1 MSRKL
6 TPSERNAIRRALE
19 NCDDAV
25 ESVQTD
31 YSGRFMYG
39 QECFGI
45 VTSDPFR
52 LVGSMSMSLGMDGYD
67 DLAIDLYSNTCTDN
81 MGMSKIVYFPDVDW
95 NADAPEDL
103 DSFFEEEDEED
114 EY

>member
-6 TPSERNAIRRALE
+6 TPCERNAIRSALVG
-19 NCDDAV
+19 CADAIEEV
-25 ESVQTD
+25 RTN

-39 QECFGI
+39 AQCFGI

-52 LVGSMSMSLGMDGYD
+52 LVGSMSMALGMEDHY
-67 DLAIDLYSNTCTDN
+67 DLAIDLYSNACIDD
-81 MGMSKIVYFPDVDW
+81 MGLSKIVYFPDVDW

-103 DSFFEEEDEED
+103 DTFLEEEDED
-114 EY
+114 E

>member
-52 LVGSMSMSLGMDGYD
+52 LVGSWDGR
-67 DLAIDLYSNTCTDN
+67 LRRPRNRPLLQHLHRQHGT
-81 MGMSKIVYFPDVDW
+81 K
-95 NADAPEDL
+95 
-103 DSFFEEEDEED
+103 
-114 EY
+114 

>member
-31 YSGRFMYG
+31 YSGRGMYG
-39 QECFGI
+39 AKCFGI
-45 VTSDPFR
+45 VTDDPFR
-52 LVGSMSMSLGMDGYD
+52 VVGSMSMALGMEDHY

-81 MGMSKIVYFPDVDW
+81 MGLSKIVYFPDVEW
-95 NADAPEDL
+95 NADAPEDS
-103 DSFFEEEDEED
+103 DAFFEEEDEED

>member
-19 NCDDAV
+19 ECNDVV
-25 ESVQTD
+25 ESVQTN
-31 YSGRFMYG
+31 YSGRYMYDK
-39 QECFGI
+39 ECFGI

-52 LVGSMSMSLGMDGYD
+52 VVGSMSMSLGMDGYED
-67 DLAIDLYSNTCTDN
+67 IAIDLYSNTCTDD
-81 MGMSKIVYFPDVDW
+81 MGLNKIIYFPDIDW
-95 NADAPEDL
+95 NADATESL
-103 DSFFEEEDEED
+103 DDFFEEEEE

>member
-6 TPSERNAIRRALE
+6 TPSERNTIRHALE
-19 NCDDAV
+19 ACDDAV
-25 ESVQTD
+25 EEVRTD

-39 QECFGI
+39 AQCFGI

-67 DLAIDLYSNTCTDN
+67 DLAIELYSNTCIDN
-81 MGMSKIVYFPDVDW
+81 MGLSKIVYFPDVDW

-103 DSFFEEEDEED
+103 DAFFEEEYED
-114 EY
+114 E